1 MESTAVLEEM
11 GIGVWDGNHLSK
23 LGGEFACTSVAQG
36 EWGKGKGKRRI
47 TFWLSIQQQGETGS
61 NRD

>member
-1 MESTAVLEEM
+1 MESAAVLEEM

-47 TFWLSIQQQGETGS
+47 DQVTL
-61 NRD
+61 